1 MNEDDLTGGH
11 PDRQGAARRPAHRS
25 ARHHGGPGERQ
36 AVLVDARF
44 WAWLNDEDS
53 DRVGEAQHAFQELLA
68 AHGARLMRTLWY
80 SDQDVESR
88 SPGLQHRRVPS
99 DAQDQGLS
107 MLRAMAH
114 DLQTLASHRAVDR
127 VLLVSDDDRLLLAVD
142 HAQRCGLMVDMLV
155 DADSQDLKALRA
167 DEPGWASL
175 LLQADRLLVLGSQGA
190 QGLQEAQEDRARG
203 HRPRNSQTEPRQ
215 RREPPSAE
223 ASGIIEDEV
232 LKWWDDEA
240 PEQRDQWRQEVQA
253 ARGIPQE
260 LDRQLLL
267 RISRR
272 LSQALS
278 PAEKSMMRHQ
288 VRLQV
293 LGAQGAQGTNG
304 SNPAGEAGAPDR
316 ATGAPGLMRSPEDA

>member
-1 MNEDDLTGGH
+1 MQEDDLAGAH
-11 PDRQGAARRPAHRS
+11 PDHPGAARRPAFRP
-25 ARHHGGPGERQ
+25 ARHQAGPAERQ

-44 WAWLNDEDS
+44 WAWLNDEES
-53 DRVGEAQHAFQELLA
+53 DRDRTAEAQQAFHELVA
-68 AHGARLMRTLWY
+68 AHGARLVRTLWY
-80 SDQDVESR
+80 SDQDAEGQG
-88 SPGLQHRRVPS
+88 PGVQHRRVPS
-99 DAQDQGLS
+99 NAQDQGVS
-107 MLRAMAH
+107 MLRAMAQ
-114 DLQTLASHRAVDR
+114 DLQAMALHRAVDR

-175 LLQADRLLVLGSQGA
+175 LLQADRLLVLGSQ
-190 QGLQEAQEDRARG
+190 EAHEARARS
-203 HRPRNSQTEPRQ
+203 HRPRNGLSEPRQ

-240 PEQRDQWRQEVQA
+240 PEQRDTWRQEVQA

-272 LSQALS
+272 LGQALS
-278 PAEKSMMRHQ
+278 PAEKSAMRYQ
-288 VRLQV
+288 VRVQV
-293 LGAQGAQGTNG
+293 LGAEGASAAAG
-304 SNPAGEAGAPDR
+304 S
-316 ATGAPGLMRSPEDA
+316 PGLMRPPEDA